1 MQVIRLKITMIWQK
15 KCENYIL
22 EIFLSLSEV
31 NDSEKKSRGSENLV
45 LKNFIFWSDKLF
57 LHILTL

>member
-45 LKNFIFWSDKLF
+45 
-57 LHILTL
+57 